1 MYVRL
6 ANGQHSDELID
17 CCHCFQ
23 LNVCVS
29 SCFTETKISKEYF
42 TMKHKYKKKH

>member
-1 MYVRL
+1 MSALSCAVYVRL

-23 LNVCVS
+23 LNVCVV
-29 SCFTETKISKEYF
+29 
-42 TMKHKYKKKH
+42 